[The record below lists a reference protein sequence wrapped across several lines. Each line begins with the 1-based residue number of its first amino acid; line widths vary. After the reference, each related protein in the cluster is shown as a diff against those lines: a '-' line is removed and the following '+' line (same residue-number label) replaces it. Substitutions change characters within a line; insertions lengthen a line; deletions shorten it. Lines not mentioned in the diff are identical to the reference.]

1 MGAACIYLTL
11 SKYDVTIVAR
21 NMPGDPLAPGWAS
34 PFAGA
39 NLAPVHQFEEGVTEQ
54 HVRMQK
60 QCFDEFFKLVDA
72 FPESSARRTDA
83 FEYQEKLKSCKDVWF
98 NVLPKVSWALRM
110 GTLAMECVLC
120 RRVCVDRPW
129 RWRSR

>member
-1 MGAACIYLTL
+1 MSLASRAPSSSPRASYPYRELTA

-39 NLAPVHQFEEGVTEQ
+39 NLAPVHQFQEGVTEH

-60 QCFDEFFKLVDA
+60 ACFETFFKLADA
-72 FPESSARRTDA
+72 YPESSARRVGI
-83 FEYQEKLKSCKDVWF
+83 FEYQEKLRSCKDVWF
-98 NVLPKVSWALRM
+98 NILPNVR
-110 GTLAMECVLC
+110 TLGDVREG
-120 RRVCVDRPW
+120 RGGR
-129 RWRSR
+129 